1 MRSRTTTGLALLTG
15 AALALSACSG
25 GDDPE
30 PGDGGSGG
38 GNGDDGSSA
47 EVTLDFFTD
56 KAAWEPSFE
65 DMNTASDG
73 LAPQLSFTGYS
84 DPTAYDAFIKQ
95 SFRTDERPDLF
106 TWHTGDRLGELVEQ
120 GLVAETTD
128 IWDQAIADGYVSE
141 DLAANY
147 TYDGKQYCVP
157 LNVVYWVIYYNQAVF
172 DEHGLDVPSTW
183 EEFTAV
189 ADTLVDAGVVPLHQ
203 MNIIFEFVW
212 FQAILAGMDPEA
224 YDGLSDGSVSY
235 TDPTVVEAMET
246 WHQMQSDGYFIDP
259 GVTTDP
265 QTLLQTGETAM
276 AYFGTFFTGQLTD
289 LGMVSG
295 EDYGMFVL
303 PSVDPGLADTPVVVE
318 TGPLC
323 VGTDSEN
330 EQAALDYSAWWMG
343 TDAQSAWSDSR
354 GDVSFN
360 PNATVT
366 DEALAEITAQVT
378 GDGYQQ
384 LRRYLEATPTTIYTV
399 AAEEFGAFVTNND
412 DPMGHLEAIQAEAD
426 AHWAD
431 QG

>member
-1 MRSRTTTGLALLTG
+1 MRSTPIAALAVLTS
-15 AALALSACSG
+15 AALALAACSG
-25 GDDPE
+25 GSDGNGNDN
-30 PGDGGSGG
+30 GNGSADGGDTS
-38 GNGDDGSSA
+38 

-56 KAAWEPSFE
+56 KAAWEPSFD
-65 DMNTASDG
+65 DMNAASDG
-73 LAPQLSFTGYS
+73 VAPQLSFTGYS

-95 SFRTDERPDLF
+95 SFRTNERPDLF

-120 GLVAETTD
+120 GLVAETTE
-128 IWDQAIADGYVSE
+128 IWDQAIADGFVTE
-141 DLAANY
+141 ELAQSY

-157 LNVVYWVIYYNQAVF
+157 LHVVYWVMYYNTEIFA
-172 DEHGLDVPSTW
+172 EHDLEVPTTW

-189 ADTLVDAGVVPLHQ
+189 ADALVEAGVVPLHQ

-212 FQAILAGMDPEA
+212 FQAILAGSDLEA
-224 YDGLSDGSVSY
+224 YHGLSDGSVSY
-235 TDPTVVEAMET
+235 TDPPVVEAMDT

-289 LGMVSG
+289 LGMASG

-303 PSVDPGLADTPVVVE
+303 PSVNPEMSETPVAVE

-330 EQAALDYSAWWMG
+330 QQAALDYSAWWMG
-343 TDAQSAWSDSR
+343 TEAQSAWSESR

-378 GDGYQQ
+378 GEGHVQYG
-384 LRRYLEATPTTIYTV
+384 RYLEATPNTIYTV

-426 AHWAD
+426 AYWAE
-431 QG
+431 Q